1 MISAARPREAPAR
14 ASGEALVQLC
24 AFRVGDEEYALD
36 IMRVR
41 DIVPPSRITPV
52 PRAPEFVEGVINL
65 RGTIVP
71 VVDLRKRLSVRAE
84 PLTKKGKYLIC
95 SIGPRRVGLVVDAVT
110 EVLRI
115 PRSAIKRA
123 PALLSR
129 GGPRFFLGVCGP
141 DEHLKLLLNL
151 KALLESPGAVP
162 GPEARE
168 AARRAAGAAAPG
180 QAERAER

>member
-1 MISAARPREAPAR
+1 MISASRIPAS
-14 ASGEALVQLC
+14 ASGDPLVQLC
-24 AFRVGDEEYALD
+24 AFKVGDEEYALD

-71 VVDLRKRLSVRAE
+71 VVDLRKRLSVRAA

-95 SIGPRRVGLVVDAVT
+95 AIGPRRVGLVVDAVT
-110 EVLRI
+110 EVVRI
-115 PRSAIKRA
+115 PRSAIRRA
-123 PALLSR
+123 PALLNR

-151 KALLESPGAVP
+151 KALLESFEKVPGA
-162 GPEARE
+162 E
-168 AARRAAGAAAPG
+168 ARRAARQAPG
-180 QAERAER
+180 APEDLARG